1 MAMDLMQMINHLEG
15 MATEIRDILKYFML
29 NHSEIESLKPY
40 DEIWCMGPEG
50 NRYYADMD
58 SRGVLL
64 QKFLRE
70 QYGLFFNALMEVLYD
85 QPEEVQNKIRMSHTL
100 ITRTIEHK
108 LTFCETSAQALNLA
122 TEALDGQIKI
132 LKHVKE
138 TQAG

>member
-1 MAMDLMQMINHLEG
+1 MTMDLLQMINHLEG
-15 MATEIRDILKYFML
+15 MGTEIKDILKYFML

-58 SRGVLL
+58 NRGVLL

-70 QYGLFFNALMEVLYD
+70 EYTLYFASLMDVLYD
-85 QPEEVQNKIRMSHTL
+85 QPEEVLNKVRMANTL
-100 ITRTIEHK
+100 ILRTIEHK
-108 LTFCETSAQALNLA
+108 LTFAESSKQALGFA
-122 TEALDGQIKI
+122 TEALDGQLKI

-138 TQAG
+138 IQAG